1 VISGRLVNLN
11 VADLLNSVEISRAVR
26 IEPIKLFI
34 SYAHKDEELR
44 AELEVHL
51 KLFQRIGLIRPWHDR
66 LILPGEKWKEAI
78 DKNLSEADLILMLI
92 SPDFLS
98 SDFAY
103 EREAQVSLERHRQ
116 GKAVVVP
123 IIVRP
128 SLWRITPLADLQ
140 VLPQDG
146 RPVQEWPS
154 RDSAWSHVAERL
166 EAIIVSLRKS
176 ANNQ

>member
-1 VISGRLVNLN
+1 
-11 VADLLNSVEISRAVR
+11 
-26 IEPIKLFI
+26 
-34 SYAHKDEELR
+34 
-44 AELEVHL
+44 
-51 KLFQRIGLIRPWHDR
+51 
-66 LILPGEKWKEAI
+66 
-78 DKNLSEADLILMLI
+78 MLI